1 MTGACRWCARSG
13 AKAAALPEAGGV
25 FVAVVGPSGAGKDSL
40 IAAARAALA
49 GDPRFLFVRRV
60 VTRPAEAELED
71 HGSLSEAGFAEA
83 AARGSFAAVW
93 RAHGLSYGIPARARD
108 HVRAGGVAVANC
120 SRAALGEIANAFPAL
135 EIVLVTAE
143 PAVLAARLAGRGRES
158 AADIEER
165 LRRQVEDFPGRE
177 RAVLI
182 DNGGRLEDAAAR
194 FIAVLRGFAG

>member
-1 MTGACRWCARSG
+1 M
-13 AKAAALPEAGGV
+13 

-60 VTRPAEAELED
+60 VTRPAEASLED
-71 HGSLSEAGFAEA
+71 HDSLGEGEFAEA
-83 AARGSFAAVW
+83 AARGRFAVTW
-93 RAHGLSYGIPARARD
+93 RAHGLSYGIPATALD

-120 SRAALGEIANAFPAL
+120 SRAALAEMADAIAGMR
-135 EIVLVTAE
+135 IVLVTAE

-158 AADIEER
+158 RDDIEDR
-165 LRRQVEDFPGRE
+165 LRRRVEDFPGRE
-177 RAVLI
+177 HALVI
-182 DNGGRLEDAAAR
+182 DNGGALEDAAAR